1 MAGHSAW
8 SNIKHRKAKVD
19 AARGKHWTKCSRAIM
34 VAARTGG
41 PDPDANLA
49 LRYAID
55 DARSYNMPKD
65 TIQRAIDKGAGTG
78 ADAAVFENIRYEG
91 YGPSGVA
98 VMADVLTDN
107 RARTA
112 PEMREIFSRAGGNLG
127 TTGSVAYMFE
137 ARGIIT
143 LDKAAATEDR
153 LMELA
158 LDAGASDIAAEDGE
172 SPSWIVTTE
181 PTALMAVRAAL
192 EKAGLEVASSELT
205 MHPTVTAKVEGD
217 ALAKVIK
224 LLEKLEDHDD
234 VQKVWCNFEASEAD
248 LAKA

>member
-19 AARGKHWTKCSRAIM
+19 AARGKHWTKCARAIM

-41 PDPDANLA
+41 PDPDANLS

-55 DARSYNMPKD
+55 DARAYNMPKD

-78 ADAAVFENIRYEG
+78 ADAAVFETVRYEG
-91 YGPSGVA
+91 YGPCGVA
-98 VMADVLTDN
+98 VIADALTDN

-112 PEMREIFSRAGGNLG
+112 PEMREIFNRAGGNLG

-143 LDKAAATEDR
+143 LAKGAATEDR
-153 LMELA
+153 LMELG
-158 LDAGASDIAAEDGE
+158 LEAGADDIALEDDV
-172 SPSWIVTTE
+172 WVVTTA
-181 PTALMAVRAAL
+181 PTALMAVRGAL
-192 EKAGLEVASSELT
+192 EDAGLKVESGELV
-205 MHPTVTAKVEGD
+205 MQPTVTAKVEGED
-217 ALAKVIK
+217 VAKVLK
-224 LLEKLEDHDD
+224 LLEKLEDNDD
-234 VQKVWCNFEASEAD
+234 VQKVWCNFEASETD
-248 LAKA
+248 LAGA

>member
-34 VAARTGG
+34 VAARLGG
-41 PDPDANLA
+41 PDPDANVG
-49 LRYAID
+49 LRFAID
-55 DARSYNMPKD
+55 EARSYNMPKD

-78 ADAAVFENIRYEG
+78 PDAAVFEPIRYEG

-98 VMADVLTDN
+98 VMVDALTDN

-127 TTGSVAYMFE
+127 TTGSVAFMFE
-137 ARGIIT
+137 ARGVIT
-143 LDKAAATEDR
+143 LDKKAATEDK

-158 LDAGASDIAAEDGE
+158 LDAGASDIEADGD
-172 SPSWIVTTE
+172 SWIVTTP
-181 PTALMAVRAAL
+181 PTELIAVRSAL
-192 EKAGLEVASSELT
+192 EKAGLTIASSEQT

-217 ALAKVIK
+217 DVAKVLK
-224 LLEKLEDHDD
+224 LLNKLEDNDD
-234 VQKVWCNFEASEAD
+234 VQKVYCNFEASEAD

>member
-19 AARGKHWTKCSRAIM
+19 AARGKHWTKCARAIM

-41 PDPDANLA
+41 PDPDANLG

-78 ADAAVFENIRYEG
+78 ADAATFESVRYEG
-91 YGPSGVA
+91 YGPCGVA
-98 VMADVLTDN
+98 VIADVLTDN

-112 PEMREIFSRAGGNLG
+112 PEMREIFNRAGGNLG
-127 TTGSVAYMFE
+127 TSGSVAYMFE
-137 ARGIIT
+137 ARGVIA
-143 LDKAAATEDR
+143 LDKSAATEDR
-153 LMELA
+153 LMEIA
-158 LDAGASDIAAEDGE
+158 LDAGASDIAADGD
-172 SPSWIVTTE
+172 SWIVTTE
-181 PTALMAVRAAL
+181 PTALMAVRHAL
-192 EKAGLEVASSELT
+192 ENAGLAVAASELT
-205 MHPTVTAKVEGD
+205 MHPTVTTKVEGD
-217 ALAKVIK
+217 DVAKVLK
-224 LLEKLEDHDD
+224 LLEKLEDNDD

-248 LAKA
+248 LARA

>member
-19 AARGKHWTKCSRAIM
+19 AAKGKHWSKCARALM
-34 VAARTGG
+34 VAARMGG
-41 PDPDANLA
+41 PDPDANVS

-55 DARSYNMPKD
+55 EARSFNMPKD

-78 ADAAVFENIRYEG
+78 ADAAVFETIRYEG

-98 VMADVLTDN
+98 VMVDALTDN

-127 TTGSVAYMFE
+127 TTGSVAFMFE

-143 LDKAAATEDR
+143 LDKKAATEDR

-158 LDAGASDIAAEDGE
+158 LDAGASDIELDGD
-172 SPSWIVTTE
+172 SWIVTTP
-181 PTALMAVRAAL
+181 PTELIGVRAAL
-192 EKAGLEVASSELT
+192 EKAGLAIASSEQT
-205 MHPTVTAKVEGD
+205 MHPTVTAKVEGED
-217 ALAKVIK
+217 VAKVLK
-224 LLEKLEDHDD
+224 LLDKLEDNDD